1 MWVDQEWTDYKLKW
15 DPDEYGGV
23 TKLHVPAEQIWLPDI
38 VLYNNADGNYE
49 VTIMTKAILHHDGTV
64 VWKPPSIYKSA
75 CTIDVEYFPFDEQT
89 CTMKFGTW
97 TYDGNSIDLKH
108 KSQAGDTPLIVNG
121 MDLSE
126 FYLSVE
132 WDVMSVP
139 AKRTEQY
146 YSCCDTPY
154 IDITFNITMRRKT
167 LFYTVNLIIPCVIIS
182 GLSVVVFYLPPD
194 SGEKISL
201 SISIV
206 LSLGVFFLLLAEII
220 PPTSLAIPLLGR
232 YLMFTLILVNLSVG
246 VTILVINVNS
256 RSPSTHKMSPWVRHT
271 FLEFL
276 PKLLGMERPS
286 KEEDSDLSPSKK
298 RRRSSSTSDKGAI
311 IIPTTIDQTRR
322 LSQEQGSV
330 QGSDQE
336 ENGFCIHPSGHT
348 KVSHVKAM
356 QVMTSTFPL
365 PFMQTNGP
373 TSIGGP
379 VMGHMIPSYT
389 ASTGVAISSDP
400 ISAKIP
406 PATSCLH
413 EQRRAEMDHALLSV
427 QFVAQHTENL
437 DNFNDVCDD
446 WKYLALVL
454 DRLFLWVFLFA
465 CVAGTIG
472 IVLRAPTLYDDTAP
486 IDIIQSKVGRRMRNL
501 PPIEL

>member
-23 TKLHVPAEQIWLPDI
+23 TKLHVPADQIWLPDI

-49 VTIMTKAILHHDGTV
+49 VTIMTKAILHHDGKV

-97 TYDGNSIDLKH
+97 TYDGNSVDLKH
-108 KSQAGDTPLIVNG
+108 KSQSGDTPLIVNG

-246 VTILVINVNS
+246 VTILVINVNF

-271 FLEFL
+271 FLEVL

-286 KEEDSDLSPSKK
+286 KEKDSDSPSKK
-298 RRRSSSTSDKGAI
+298 RRRSSSISDKGANF
-311 IIPTTIDQTRR
+311 IPTAIHQIRR

-330 QGSDQE
+330 LGSDQE
-336 ENGFCIHPSGHT
+336 ENGFCMHPSSHT

-356 QVMTSTFPL
+356 QVVTSTVPL

-389 ASTGVAISSDP
+389 ASTAAATSSDP
-400 ISAKIP
+400 VAAKIP
-406 PATSCLH
+406 SATSCLH

-427 QFVAQHTENL
+427 RFVAQHTENL
-437 DNFNDVCDD
+437 DNFSDACDD

-501 PPIEL
+501 PPLEL